1 MYDVFLDGL
10 KTINQLLTAGIAIM
24 AFSLLLYALSFN
36 LRDRVARSFA
46 IILLCVVDVF
56 VAEALGSVATTPQ
69 RLETWLRL
77 QWLGIIFL
85 PSAYLHLSDAL
96 LATTGR
102 PSRGRRRVAV
112 RLVYVLSFMFL
123 ISLAFS
129 WLVGPLVQGTDPAP
143 HLQRTGLTWLF
154 SVFYTA
160 VMVVSWVNFYRALQ
174 RTVASTSRRRMRY
187 LLVGALAPALGSYP
201 YLLFGSGIAAAR
213 PLLFWLAVT
222 LSNLMVA
229 ALLVLMAYAVAF
241 FGVPW
246 PDRVVKRRLFKWLMR
261 GPVTAYTVLAIT
273 TLLRRGGQAFG
284 YDTSTII
291 PVVMVGLI
299 LILEHLITL
308 VAPVWERWIFH
319 GGDRSNAMLLQTLE
333 ERLLTTG
340 DLRQFLE
347 AVLAAVC
354 DRLQVSKAF
363 IASLGPQGVDM
374 FITIGG
380 DPALEKGNLS
390 ETLLEVAA
398 QEDLDEDL
406 FTWGNYW
413 IIPFFDQGDQEE
425 DMLGLLG
432 VLQNVSQHLD
442 PEQSEALDILAGR
455 AALALR
461 DRRRQQQV
469 FSSLEALTP
478 QMDLIQ
484 KLRASARYDGTEVLM
499 TPNLSLEDRTL
510 SRWVK
515 DALTHYWGGPKLTES
530 PLIGLHIVQQA
541 LQEHEGNPTNAL
553 RSILRKAID
562 QVRPEGD
569 RRFTAEWILYN
580 ILEMK
585 FMEGRKVREIAGRL
599 AMSEADLYRKQ
610 RVAIEAVA
618 GAIVEMET
626 QARQENA
633 VAVKANENP
642 MNPSIKQGGLNGKQK
657 KIS

>member
-1 MYDVFLDGL
+1 MYELLLDGF
-10 KTINQLLTAGIAIM
+10 KTVNQLLTAGIAIM
-24 AFSLLLYALSFN
+24 AFSLLLYAFSFN

-85 PSAYLHLSDAL
+85 PSAYLHFSDAL

-102 PSRGRRRVAV
+102 PSRGRRRTAV
-112 RLVYVLSFMFL
+112 RLVYVISFIFL
-123 ISLAFS
+123 LTLPFS
-129 WLVGPLVQGTDPAP
+129 WLVGPLVQGADPAP
-143 HLQRTGLTWLF
+143 HLQRTWLTWLF
-154 SVFYTA
+154 SAFYAA
-160 VMVVSWVNFYRALQ
+160 VMVISWVNLYRAHQ
-174 RTVASTSRRRMRY
+174 RTVASTSRRRMSY

-222 LSNLMVA
+222 LGNLMVSF
-229 ALLVLMAYAVAF
+229 LLVLMAYAVAF

-261 GPVTAYTVLAIT
+261 GPVTASTVLAIT

-291 PVVMVGLI
+291 PVVMVGMTLV
-299 LILEHLITL
+299 LEHLITL

-319 GGDRSNAMLLQTLE
+319 GGDRSNAMFLQTLE
-333 ERLLTTG
+333 ERLLTAG

-363 IASLGPQGVDM
+363 IASLGPQGMDM

-380 DPALEKGNLS
+380 DPALEEGNLS
-390 ETLLEVAA
+390 ETLLKVVA

-406 FTWGNYW
+406 FTWSDYW
-413 IIPFFDQGDQEE
+413 IIPIFDQGDHE
-425 DMLGLLG
+425 DDILGLLG
-432 VLQNVSQHLD
+432 VLQNVSQSLD

-455 AALALR
+455 ATLALR

-484 KLRASARYDGTEVLM
+484 KLRASSRYDGTEVL
-499 TPNLSLEDRTL
+499 TAPNLSLEDRKL
-510 SRWVK
+510 LRWVK

-541 LQEHEGNPTNAL
+541 LQEHEDNPTNAL
-553 RSILRKAID
+553 RAILRKAID

-618 GAIVEMET
+618 SAILEMET
-626 QARQENA
+626 LARQENA
-633 VAVKANENP
+633 VAVKANESS
-642 MNPSIKQGGLNGKQK
+642 MNPSIQQGGLNGKQT